1 MSIEL
6 VCTVCGESY
15 RGVDLMT
22 CPSCGPW
29 GILEVVCE
37 PQRPMGSP
45 GEGMERWLPCLPV
58 DPTLPRPPLIVGDT
72 PLVEAPRLARHLDYS
87 RLRIK
92 DEGRNPSGSLKDRP
106 SWVGA
111 VMAKGRTVACAS
123 TGNAASSVAVMCA
136 SLATPAVIF
145 VPDRAPEPKLAQLT
159 VFGARVFRVLGSY
172 EATYDLCTEVC
183 ERMGWYSRSA
193 AINPYLVEGKKT
205 CGLEL
210 GEVEPADW
218 VSVSVGDGC
227 TIAGIWKGL
236 KEMYAVGILERLP
249 RLLGVQAEKAPAV
262 YQEWA
267 SGELDSR
274 PRPPE
279 RAIAETLADSISVG
293 VPRNFRR
300 AVRAVQE
307 SGGEMILVS
316 EAEIEEAMRVTA
328 RLGGVYTEPAGATA
342 VAGLA
347 RAHLGGSAIAIASG
361 SGLKDVDGATRAG
374 GAPVDVPPNLDA
386 VLQLLQAEGG

>member
-1 MSIEL
+1 MSVEL
-6 VCTVCGESY
+6 LCTVCGESY
-15 RGVDLMT
+15 RGVELMT
-22 CPSCGPW
+22 CPACGPW
-29 GILEVVCE
+29 GILEVVCPLERPVGE
-37 PQRPMGSP
+37 PGD
-45 GEGMERWLPCLPV
+45 GMRRWLPLLPV
-58 DPTLPRPPLIVGDT
+58 DPGMAMPELVVGDT
-72 PLVEAPRLARHLDYS
+72 PLVEAPRLARHLEYS
-87 RLRIK
+87 RFRIK

-111 VMAKGRTVACAS
+111 VLAQGRTVACAS
-123 TGNAASSVAVMCA
+123 TGNAASSLAVMCA
-136 SLATPAVIF
+136 SMGTPAVIF

-172 EATYDLCTEVC
+172 DATYDLCTAVS

-193 AINPYLVEGKKT
+193 AVNPYLVEGKKT

-236 KEMYAVGILERLP
+236 KEMYSLGILDRLP

-267 SGELDSR
+267 GGNLSAT
-274 PRPPE
+274 PRAPAA
-279 RAIAETLADSISVG
+279 AIAETLADSISVG
-293 VPRNFRR
+293 VPRNWRR

-316 EAEIEEAMRVTA
+316 ESEIDEAMRMTA
-328 RLGGVYTEPAGATA
+328 RLGGVYAEPAGATA
-342 VAGLA
+342 IAGLA
-347 RAHLGGSAIAIASG
+347 RARLGGSVIAVASG

-374 GAPVDVPPNLDA
+374 G
-386 VLQLLQAEGG
+386 